1 MTHKR
6 EIESFVPWMSDGLAF
21 NNQTENTV
29 FGIDQHTEVQLFN
42 FKLIY
47 PIKVQ
52 NFKKKNKLR

>member
-29 FGIDQHTEVQLFN
+29 FGIDHHTEV
-42 FKLIY
+42 
-47 PIKVQ
+47 
-52 NFKKKNKLR
+52 

>member
-1 MTHKR
+1 
-6 EIESFVPWMSDGLAF
+6 MSDGLAF

-52 NFKKKNKLR
+52 NFKKKQITLNNIKLQKFYK

>member
-1 MTHKR
+1 
-6 EIESFVPWMSDGLAF
+6 MSDGLAF

-29 FGIDQHTEVQLFN
+29 FGIDQHTEVQLLN

-52 NFKKKNKLR
+52 NFKKKQITLNNIKQQKFHK